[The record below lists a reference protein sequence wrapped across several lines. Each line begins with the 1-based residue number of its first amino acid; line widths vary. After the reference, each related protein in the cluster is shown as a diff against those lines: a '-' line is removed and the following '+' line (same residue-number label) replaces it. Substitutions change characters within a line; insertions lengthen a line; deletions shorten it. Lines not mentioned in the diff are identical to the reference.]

1 MRISDLEAAAV
12 LLLKFMEEMVYIIK
26 FGSTDIKEK
35 RLLKE
40 IEDLMC
46 RYLLIDSLKS

>member
-1 MRISDLEAAAV
+1 LRISDLEAAAV
-12 LLLKFMEEMVYIIK
+12 MLLKFMEEMVHLMK
-26 FGSTDIKEK
+26 FGSYDIKEK

-46 RYLLIDSLKS
+46 RYLLIDGLN